1 MLKLSYILTY
11 CVLLAPY
18 CQSLNIEVVKKSGSC
33 PKLPHPLDKASY
45 KGKVIHPG
53 MFLDTKNPIPKLD
66 FELPACK
73 ATEFSYP
80 DPTDLITIGTDNTT
94 YIVLYGCKFFKSSNN
109 YIEYGHVLTSEKG
122 PNPVDDKAIR
132 EIFNK
137 NKLSLKQFAP
147 ECKQ

>member
-66 FELPACK
+66 FELPA
-73 ATEFSYP
+73 Y
-80 DPTDLITIGTDNTT
+80 NTT